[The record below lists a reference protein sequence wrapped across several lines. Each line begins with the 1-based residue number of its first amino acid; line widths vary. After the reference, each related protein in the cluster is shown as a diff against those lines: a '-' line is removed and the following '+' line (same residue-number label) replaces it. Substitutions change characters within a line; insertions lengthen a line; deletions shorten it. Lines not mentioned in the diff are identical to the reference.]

1 MSEREA
7 RYDVLLKQMPAG
19 LDRAVLRVLSQ
30 RVGREQAVGRG
41 QLVRLVGQGG
51 FQANERQIRAMI
63 KELRRQGHLICS
75 ASGES
80 GGYWMAA
87 NRKEVEQFGQ
97 QEFEAKI
104 SDMSETWKAM
114 RKSADEKFG
123 TAVQERLF

>member
-1 MSEREA
+1 MSERRES
-7 RYDVLLKQMPAG
+7 YEVLLKRMPAG
-19 LDRAVLRVLSQ
+19 LDRAVLRVISQ
-30 RVGREQAVGRG
+30 RVGRGQAVGRG

-51 FQANERQIRAMI
+51 FRAHERQIREVI

-75 ASGES
+75 AAGEN

-87 NRKEVEQFGQ
+87 NRQEFEAFGQ

-104 SDMSETWKAM
+104 SDMSETWRAM
-114 RKSADEKFG
+114 QKSADEKFG